1 MRPDTVFF
9 REWDSRLPGQHRSL
23 DRARAVRDRLGLASH
38 PPVLTVVGSKGK
50 GTAASYASAYLAAAG
65 HRVVTV
71 TSPSLRHTTE
81 RIRVDGAAVDEA
93 TLARLGDRLAAAIR
107 ELPPPRDCYLS
118 PSGLFTLAGLL
129 LARELPAGYLVLE
142 AGRGGRS
149 DEVSLV
155 EPAVVAIT
163 AIFDEHLAEL
173 DRKSVV

>member
-155 EPAVVAIT
+155 EPAVVA
-163 AIFDEHLAEL
+163 